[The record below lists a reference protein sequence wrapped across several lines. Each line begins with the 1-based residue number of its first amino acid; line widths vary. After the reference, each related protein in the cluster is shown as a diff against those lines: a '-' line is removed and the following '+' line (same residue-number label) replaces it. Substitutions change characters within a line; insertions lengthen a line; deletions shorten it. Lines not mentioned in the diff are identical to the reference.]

1 MADNNF
7 IEKLDFES
15 DTFSQI
21 KTDMNF
27 VLQRLL
33 GTMVERETDEGSMTI
48 KIDVKFDP
56 EYIPNY
62 DRDTDGETRK
72 INKPQFK
79 HKVTSQVK
87 ISDEKSG
94 NLNSEMELAM
104 DDNGCYYM
112 KPITGAEQRSIY
124 DYMEEQSADDDNV
137 IEADGQ
143 YIEGTATPLLP
154 GPEESDTDENTPESP
169 QTDAESSDDNLSGD
183 DTENAPMDGNG
194 FLFGDNEEDSGE
206 DSNSDDDYGYE
217 EPGE

>member
-154 GPEESDTDENTPESP
+154 GPEESETDENTPESP

-194 FLFGDNEEDSGE
+194 FLFGDNAEDSGE

>member
-1 MADNNF
+1 
-7 IEKLDFES
+7 
-15 DTFSQI
+15 
-21 KTDMNF
+21 
-27 VLQRLL
+27 
-33 GTMVERETDEGSMTI
+33 MVERETDEGSMTI

-104 DDNGCYYM
+104 DENGCYYM

-124 DYMEEQSADDDNV
+124 DYMEEQHGNDDNV

-143 YIEGTATPLLP
+143 YIEGTVTPLLP
-154 GPEESDTDENTPESP
+154 GPEADTEQESDTAENAPESP
-169 QTDAESSDDNLSGD
+169 QTDEETAEDNLSGD
-183 DTENAPMDGNG
+183 DAENAPMDGNG
-194 FLFGDNEEDSGE
+194 FLFGDNAEDSG
-206 DSNSDDDYGYE
+206 DDDGEDDGYGYE